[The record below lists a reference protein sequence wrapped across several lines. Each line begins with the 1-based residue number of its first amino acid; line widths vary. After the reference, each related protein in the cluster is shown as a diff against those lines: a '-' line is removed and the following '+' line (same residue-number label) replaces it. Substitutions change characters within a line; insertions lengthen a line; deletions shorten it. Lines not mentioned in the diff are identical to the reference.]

1 MSSAT
6 SKSNAPETALRRQQQ
21 ILGHL
26 RGGKDKQQPTAIDP
40 KSAIS
45 HIAIYGAG
53 IMGSGIAQVAAQAG
67 YNVTL
72 WDVTQADIDRGLHAI
87 RSSLAR
93 SARKTGQTEDQIK
106 SILARISS
114 TTDQL
119 SACASA
125 DLVIEAIVEKLSIKQ
140 DLFERINAAAKRSCI
155 FATNTSSLLIRDI
168 AAKLCDERKQRM
180 VALHFFNPVAA
191 MKLVEIA
198 YMDGTTDSQLLGLLK
213 AWVCDIGKV
222 PVLCRDTPGFIVNR
236 LLVPY
241 NIEAR
246 QLVERGDATIE
257 DVDTAM
263 RLGAGYPMGPFEL
276 MDMTGLDTGYHI
288 MKAWYESAPGLAGD
302 PRFKPSPAMETM
314 IADGHLGRKSGRGYY
329 SYDK

>member
-1 MSSAT
+1 MSSSASANT
-6 SKSNAPETALRRQQQ
+6 TESALRRQRQ
-21 ILGHL
+21 ILDHL
-26 RGGKDKQQPTAIDP
+26 RGESQQEISP
-40 KSAIS
+40 KTTIS

-53 IMGSGIAQVAAQAG
+53 IMGSGIAQVAAQSG
-67 YNVTL
+67 YQVTL
-72 WDVTQADIDRGLHAI
+72 WDVTQANIDSGIHAI
-87 RSSLAR
+87 RTSLAKI
-93 SARKTGQTEDQIK
+93 ARKTGQPADWVQ

-119 SACASA
+119 AACASA
-125 DLVIEAIVEKLSIKQ
+125 DLVIEAIVENLSIKQ
-140 DLFERINAAAKRSCI
+140 DLLSRLDTVAKPTCI
-155 FATNTSSLLIRDI
+155 FATNTSSLLVADV
-168 AAKLCDERKQRM
+168 AAKLSYERRQRT
-180 VALHFFNPVAA
+180 VALHFFNPVAV

-198 YMDGTTDSQLLGLLK
+198 YMDGADPALLALLK
-213 AWVCDIGKV
+213 AWVLDIGKV

-263 RLGAGYPMGPFEL
+263 KLGAGYPMGPFEL

-288 MKAWYESAPGLAGD
+288 MKAWYDAAPGLAGD
-302 PRFKPSPAMETM
+302 PRFKPSPEMEEM
-314 IADGHLGRKSGRGYY
+314 ISSGYLGRKSGRGYY
-329 SYDK
+329 VYD